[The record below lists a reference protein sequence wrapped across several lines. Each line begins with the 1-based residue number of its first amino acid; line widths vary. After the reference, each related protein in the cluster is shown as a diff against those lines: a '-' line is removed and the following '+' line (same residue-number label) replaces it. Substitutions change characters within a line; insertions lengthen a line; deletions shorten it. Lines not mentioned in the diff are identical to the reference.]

1 MDDRECG
8 TNSALL
14 PPHKSRLVDFLDSI
28 VEGKRIERNGKQRD
42 AAQLHSDK
50 EEEVTEEKQQKHS
63 VPRLPFHSAQWK
75 KTKDGIRTSA
85 RNGSILAVFIDID

>member
-1 MDDRECG
+1 M
-8 TNSALL
+8 
-14 PPHKSRLVDFLDSI
+14 DFLDSI

-85 RNGSILAVFIDID
+85 RNGSILALFIDLD